1 MSEQYAGRQIVGMDL
16 HRRRSVL
23 VRMTD
28 MGERLET
35 VRISNDP
42 EYLAQ
47 VMARAGE
54 APEVV
59 LEAAYGWYWAAD
71 TLAELGATVHLA
83 HPLGGRIHTVS
94 ATPSRGGVRVGPTRA
109 STRGAAAVLADDAGR
124 RRPGRRGRNG
134 RRVEGRGVAV
144 VP

>member
-1 MSEQYAGRQIVGMDL
+1 MDL

-23 VRMTD
+23 VRMTET
-28 MGERLET
+28 GQRLET

-42 EYLAQ
+42 EYLRA

-71 TLAELGATVHLA
+71 TLAELGAHVHLA
-83 HPLGGRIHTVS
+83 HPLGVKMLS
-94 ATPSRGGVRVGPTRA
+94 
-109 STRGAAAVLADDAGR
+109 L
-124 RRPGRRGRNG
+124 
-134 RRVEGRGVAV
+134 RRVKNDERDAVSFPPITGHLGCGVSDLRLTRSGRSRR
-144 VP
+144 